1 MIPNMKQAMNPSG
14 ELSYFGTALMA
25 FLRESHPQ
33 LSDDKELIS
42 IRSEAAAGTYE
53 RAIRAGD
60 TVFEALELANAVLYD
75 GLRFSRY
82 DTIFEVV
89 SEWFPEVQ
97 PKQRT
102 AFCLKMLPVC
112 QAVFDKYNPGD
123 DYESNPSYQNL
134 LTELAGI
141 IQLNIDKNGI

>member
-1 MIPNMKQAMNPSG
+1 MKQERNAG
-14 ELSYFGTALMA
+14 ELSYFGTALLA

-33 LSDDKELIS
+33 LSHDKELIRT
-42 IRSEAAAGTYE
+42 RSEAAAETYE
-53 RAIRAGD
+53 RAVREGN
-60 TVFEALELANAVLYD
+60 TVAQAMELSNAVLYD

-89 SEWFPEVQ
+89 SEWFPEVL

-112 QAVFDKYNPGD
+112 GAVFDKYRPGD
-123 DYESNPSYQNL
+123 DNYESNPAYQNL
-134 LTELAGI
+134 LSELAGT
-141 IQLNIDKNGI
+141 IQLNIDEHGL

>member
-1 MIPNMKQAMNPSG
+1 MKQAMNPSG
-14 ELSYFGTALMA
+14 ELSYFGTALLA

-33 LSDDKELIS
+33 LSNDKELILS
-42 IRSEAAAGTYE
+42 WSESAAETYE
-53 RAIRAGD
+53 RAIREGNN
-60 TVFEALELANAVLYD
+60 VMEALALANAVLYD

-89 SEWFPEVQ
+89 SEWFPEIQ

-112 QAVFDKYNPGD
+112 GPIFDKYNPGD

-134 LTELAGI
+134 LTELAGT
-141 IQLNIDKNGI
+141 IQLNIDKHGI